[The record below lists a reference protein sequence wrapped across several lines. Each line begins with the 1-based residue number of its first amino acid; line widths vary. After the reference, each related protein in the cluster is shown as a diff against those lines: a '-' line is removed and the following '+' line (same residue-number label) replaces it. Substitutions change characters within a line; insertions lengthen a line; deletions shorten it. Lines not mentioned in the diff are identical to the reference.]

1 MTGQGSRNYA
11 PGATTDLDDEDST
24 STYRAPSESFTPL
37 PSLPGPVPHEE
48 RRNLTKPAFHY
59 VIIWIGLSSSL
70 VLFNKWILYGS
81 GFPFPLFLTSWH
93 LFFATLVT
101 QILAR
106 STRLLD
112 SRRHVPM
119 TYAVYLKHVVPIAVL
134 NSLSLVCGNVVF
146 LYLNV
151 SFIEM
156 LKATNAVAT
165 LLASWALGLTTLS
178 LRTFAIVSIIVGGV
192 AISSFG
198 ELNFHLFGF
207 LIQIVGVVCEA
218 FRLAM
223 VQRLLSSD
231 EFKMDPLVSLYYVA
245 PASTFMIGIAASTLE
260 FPNMTLADFRHIGF
274 GTLLANAFVAF
285 LLNVSVV
292 FLIRRTS
299 AVVMTLCGILKN
311 ILIVVAS
318 MVLFQDPV
326 TVTQAVGFV
335 ISLSGLIYYRLGSAN
350 FIHVGANMVKF
361 WEELGEQRA
370 IDVKVAVAA
379 LFVYV
384 LAILVVGGYFFHS
397 SQMVRA

>member
-1 MTGQGSRNYA
+1 
-11 PGATTDLDDEDST
+11 
-24 STYRAPSESFTPL
+24 
-37 PSLPGPVPHEE
+37 
-48 RRNLTKPAFHY
+48 
-59 VIIWIGLSSSL
+59 
-70 VLFNKWILYGS
+70 
-81 GFPFPLFLTSWH
+81 
-93 LFFATLVT
+93 
-101 QILAR
+101 
-106 STRLLD
+106 
-112 SRRHVPM
+112 
-119 TYAVYLKHVVPIAVL
+119 
-134 NSLSLVCGNVVF
+134 
-146 LYLNV
+146 
-151 SFIEM
+151 
-156 LKATNAVAT
+156 
-165 LLASWALGLTTLS
+165 
-178 LRTFAIVSIIVGGV
+178 
-192 AISSFG
+192 
-198 ELNFHLFGF
+198 
-207 LIQIVGVVCEA
+207 
-218 FRLAM
+218 
-223 VQRLLSSD
+223 
-231 EFKMDPLVSLYYVA
+231 MDPLVSLYYVA

-350 FIHVGANMVKF
+350 FIHVGGNMVKF